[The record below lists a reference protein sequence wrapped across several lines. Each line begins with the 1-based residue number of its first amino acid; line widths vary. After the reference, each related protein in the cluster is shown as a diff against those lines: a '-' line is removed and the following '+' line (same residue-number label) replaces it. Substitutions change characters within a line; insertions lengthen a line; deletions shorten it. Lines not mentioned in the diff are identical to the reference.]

1 MILSLFHPPT
11 ILTILPK
18 SIFLYINKNIFP
30 SVVYNRVE
38 RLFMNMNMSFEK
50 LIVAQLINYEI
61 PHVYGTPWFISVFT
75 GARKSLEVLCK
86 IS

>member
-1 MILSLFHPPT
+1 
-11 ILTILPK
+11 
-18 SIFLYINKNIFP
+18 
-30 SVVYNRVE
+30 
-38 RLFMNMNMSFEK
+38 MNMNMSFEK